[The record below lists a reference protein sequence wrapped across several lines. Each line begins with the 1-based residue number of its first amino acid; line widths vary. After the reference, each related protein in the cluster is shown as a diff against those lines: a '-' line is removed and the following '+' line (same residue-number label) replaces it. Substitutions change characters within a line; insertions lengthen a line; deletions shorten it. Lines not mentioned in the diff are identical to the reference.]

1 MHTCM
6 HTHTHTNACLCTH
19 TPPPTPIHT
28 LPLSL
33 VTSAKI
39 HTHTHTH
46 THTSLLD
53 TDQPACPP
61 RCSPCRADGTWGKQR
76 PCTTQTG
83 IRTHPQT
90 CEPTLDH
97 SPGLLYT
104 KQTLPECGQCSVCVS
119 WSSLPYVLN
128 QVQLVL
134 CLCLMVITSSCAK
147 SSAVGALCLMVITCL
162 STKSSTVCALSV
174 SHGHHFPMC

>member
-1 MHTCM
+1 MHVYV
-6 HTHTHTNACLCTH
+6 L
-19 TPPPTPIHT
+19 TPHPQLPIHT

-33 VTSAKI
+33 VTSAKNTHTHA

-46 THTSLLD
+46 KSLLD

-76 PCTTQTG
+76 LCTTQTG

-104 KQTLPECGQCSVCVS
+104 KQSLPECGQRSVCVS
-119 WSSLPYVLN
+119 GSSLAYVLN
-128 QVQLVL
+128 QVQSVL
-134 CLCLMVITSSCAK
+134 CLR
-147 SSAVGALCLMVITCL
+147 LMVITCL
-162 STKSSTVCALSV
+162 CAKSSTVGGLSAF
-174 SHGHHFPMC
+174 HGHHLPMC